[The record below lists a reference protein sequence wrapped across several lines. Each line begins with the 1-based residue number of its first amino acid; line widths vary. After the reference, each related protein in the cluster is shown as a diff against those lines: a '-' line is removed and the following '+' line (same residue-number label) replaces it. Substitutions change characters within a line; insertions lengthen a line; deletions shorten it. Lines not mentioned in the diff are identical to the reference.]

1 MTMATGSIVKDL
13 DVVEDVGTRHI
24 PGFIDTFADSLFL
37 QAAEKGFRHGVDT
50 HGAEQSSYQ
59 VTDGEPGNARGTPES
74 DRQVNAKA
82 ASPIPA
88 RVRSIRR
95 SEAILD

>member
-37 QAAEKGFRHGVDT
+37 QAAEKGFRHGVVPASAAPT
-50 HGAEQSSYQ
+50 H
-59 VTDGEPGNARGTPES
+59 
-74 DRQVNAKA
+74 
-82 ASPIPA
+82 
-88 RVRSIRR
+88 RR
-95 SEAILD
+95 LELV

>member
-37 QAAEKGFRHGVDT
+37 QAVDNT
-50 HGAEQSSYQ
+50 GA
-59 VTDGEPGNARGTPES
+59 
-74 DRQVNAKA
+74 AKA
-82 ASPIPA
+82 AF
-88 RVRSIRR
+88 
-95 SEAILD
+95 